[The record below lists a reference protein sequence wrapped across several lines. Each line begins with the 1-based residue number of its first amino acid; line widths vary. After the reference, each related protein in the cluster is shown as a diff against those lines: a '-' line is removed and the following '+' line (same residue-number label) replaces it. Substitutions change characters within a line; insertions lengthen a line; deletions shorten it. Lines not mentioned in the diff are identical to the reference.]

1 MAQAADAAPLKI
13 RTAVLSDAPQLA
25 PLAGQ
30 LGYPATSEQV
40 RARLAE
46 ILDDANHIVLV
57 AERNGSGIAGYVEL
71 FPFRTL
77 TANARVEIGGL
88 VVDEACRSQGIGRLL
103 MERAQ
108 DWARAHGYK
117 EVRLR
122 SNVIRGEAHRFY
134 ESLGYRVNKTQKSFL
149 KTL

>member
-1 MAQAADAAPLKI
+1 MAQASNAAPLTI
-13 RTAVLSDAPQLA
+13 RPAVLADASQLA

-30 LGYPATSEQV
+30 LGYTATTEEV
-40 RARLAE
+40 RARLVE
-46 ILDDANHIVLV
+46 ILQDANHIVLV
-57 AERNGSGIAGYVEL
+57 AERNGSGIAGYIEL

-77 TANARVEIGGL
+77 TAGARVEFGGL

-108 DWARAHGYK
+108 DWARVHGYK
-117 EVRLR
+117 EARLR
-122 SNVIRGEAHRFY
+122 SNVIRAEAHRFY